1 MVVTGSITP
10 AALWKTH
17 SRMGQKWKERERE
30 TSQKTIEAFQREDDG
45 LTRDDG
51 SRDGGSVQILDMFWR

>member
-1 MVVTGSITP
+1 M
-10 AALWKTH
+10 ALSLQLLCGKHIREWAK
-17 SRMGQKWKERERE
+17 SEKRERE